1 MQTTGLKRSEV
12 NADLL
17 GAENAYGSRN
27 TQKSGVSYLDRALK
41 VANDLNVS
49 FIREA
54 QLEVSLRREGKSPRA
69 ARRTHLAI
77 SAIQYR

>member
-41 VANDLNVS
+41 VANDLIVTFTGRHS
-49 FIREA
+49 
-54 QLEVSLRREGKSPRA
+54 
-69 ARRTHLAI
+69 
-77 SAIQYR
+77 